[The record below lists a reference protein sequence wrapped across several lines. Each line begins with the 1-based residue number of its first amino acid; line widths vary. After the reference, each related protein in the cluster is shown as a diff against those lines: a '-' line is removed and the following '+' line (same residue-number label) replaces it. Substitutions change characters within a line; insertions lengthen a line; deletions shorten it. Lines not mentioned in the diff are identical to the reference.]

1 MGNARV
7 RSVDAVWRE
16 DVCLTSTC
24 FVRLEDGGAATGPEE
39 TVSCLNLLCNGFVGG
54 GISIFEVPGVGLS
67 FKIVPLH
74 GNLSGL

>member
-7 RSVDAVWRE
+7 RSVDAIWRE

-24 FVRLEDGGAATGPEE
+24 FVRLEDGGAATGLVDV
-39 TVSCLNLLCNGFVGG
+39 VSCLNLLCSGFVGG
-54 GISIFEVPGVGLS
+54 GISIFVAPGVGLC

-74 GNLSGL
+74 GNLLGL